1 MSSKP
6 FFSFTYTMKWIVS
19 PQNSY
24 VEALNANMI
33 IFGNRT
39 LKEMININQNHMG
52 RGLIQQD

>member
-1 MSSKP
+1 MN
-6 FFSFTYTMKWIVS
+6 WIVS
-19 PQNSY
+19 PKNSY

-33 IFGNRT
+33 IFRNRT